1 LYRDFLKNTAQ
12 MLNLQHLTQNPMAN
26 SEAVQTDNLPVE
38 LPAETLSYKL
48 KCFFLGPPLVNEAL
62 RTERLGR
69 PTALAVLSSD
79 VMSSCAYA
87 TEQILIVLIVAI
99 GLGAFRLVLPVTFA
113 ICVVLLF
120 VTLSYLQVIKFFP
133 KAGGAYVV
141 TRDTFGP
148 KLAQLA
154 SAALLIDYTL
164 TVAVSVAS
172 GVDALTSAIQSLTPY
187 TVELSVL
194 FVLIIAYGN
203 LRGVREAGKSFAI
216 PTFLFIFNIFV
227 LVVTGVVRWVLGNL
241 PVMSP
246 HQPGAYPIGHAT
258 NGLLMGATLFVVAQA
273 FANGGTALTGTEAIS
288 NGVSVFR
295 LKARPFFKRE
305 VVEGVEGQSYNA
317 RTTLIAMSVILGC
330 MFVGISLLA
339 SHVHPV
345 PRISGTPTVVAQIA
359 DTVYGKSLIGRILY
373 YFLQFSTTAILTL
386 AANTSFTGFPMLA
399 SFAAEDSFLPRQL
412 TKRGHRLVFSNGILV
427 LTTASLIL
435 LIVTRANVTSLISL
449 YAIGVFTGFTLAGV
463 GMVKYHLIHK
473 ERHWQRKILVNG
485 SAGILSAFVDL
496 VFIVTKFLEGAWVV
510 VVLVPIMIWS
520 FIRLHNR
527 YVLESKV
534 LAENAPNLCVAP
546 ILPRHM
552 AIVLV
557 ERLDLATAR
566 ALQYARSL
574 MPDELRAVHFVV
586 DPDEAKILEKS
597 WGELGLSRFPL
608 DLIDC
613 PDRRLGRASVQVAY
627 DSVRDGK
634 SELTVLIPRR
644 VHDSFTRRLLHDR
657 TSERI
662 AALVSEVK
670 NCAATIVPYKVPKEV
685 FARAKKKNLSSGE
698 PQRQLEA
705 ELTKVLSNVSVS
717 GATPIKEIALRQRVK
732 VAGRINSVR
741 VQPRGGTS
749 SLECILA
756 DSTGKVTLVFQGRR
770 SIPGIMPGTK
780 LVAEGVVGLRGSQ
793 FVILNPIYEI
803 LEVPESTEL
812 LS

>member
-1 LYRDFLKNTAQ
+1 
-12 MLNLQHLTQNPMAN
+12 MADLETI
-26 SEAVQTDNLPVE
+26 SQEPSLVE
-38 LPAETLSYKL
+38 LPQETFLYRL

-62 RTERLGR
+62 KTERLGR

-87 TEQILIVLIVAI
+87 TEQILIVLVVAI
-99 GLGAFRLVLPVTFA
+99 GLGAYHLVLPITFA

-120 VTLSYLQVIKFFP
+120 VTLSYLQVVKAFP

-172 GVDALTSAIQSLTPY
+172 GVDALTSAIQSLIPY

-194 FVLIIAYGN
+194 FVVIIAYGN
-203 LRGVREAGKSFAI
+203 LRGVREAGKSFAV
-216 PTFLFIFNIFV
+216 PTYLFIFNV
-227 LVVTGVVRWVLGNL
+227 ATLVITGIIKWVSGRL
-241 PVMSP
+241 PTMGL
-246 HQPGAYPIGHAT
+246 HQPGAYPIGHPE

-288 NGVSVFR
+288 NGVSVFKLHAKPLFLR
-295 LKARPFFKRE
+295 KKL
-305 VVEGVEGQSYNA
+305 EGIEAQSYNA
-317 RTTLIAMSVILGC
+317 RTTLVAMSLILGS

-359 DTVYGKSLIGRILY
+359 DTVYGKSLIGRFGY
-373 YFLQFSTTAILTL
+373 YFLQFSTTAILIL

-435 LIVTRANVTSLISL
+435 LIITRANVSSLISL
-449 YAIGVFTGFTLAGV
+449 YAIGVFTGFTLSGV
-463 GMVKYHLIHK
+463 GMVKYHLTQK
-473 ERHWQRKILVNG
+473 EKNWKVRVLING
-485 SAGILSAFVDL
+485 FSGLLSAFVDL

-510 VVLVPIMIWS
+510 VVLVPVMMYS

-527 YVLESKV
+527 YLRESEV
-534 LAENAPNLCVAP
+534 LAENAPKLCVAP
-546 ILPRHM
+546 ILKRHV
-552 AIVLV
+552 AVVLV

-574 MPDELRAVHFVV
+574 MPNELRAVHFVL
-586 DPDEAKILEKS
+586 DSEEAKSLENS
-597 WGELGLSRFPL
+597 WMELGLSRFPL
-608 DLIDC
+608 DLIEC
-613 PDRRLGRASVQVAY
+613 PDRRLGRASVQLAY
-627 DSVRDGK
+627 DIVKDGET
-634 SELTVLIPRR
+634 ELSILIPRR
-644 VHDSFTRRLLHDR
+644 VHDSFARRMLHDR

-662 AALVSEVK
+662 ASLVSEVR
-670 NCAATIVPYKVPKEV
+670 NCAATIVPYKLPREIFISKEKKSV
-685 FARAKKKNLSSGE
+685 RKAQLDKQLRDELAVTLNTPNVAGAK
-698 PQRQLEA
+698 
-705 ELTKVLSNVSVS
+705 
-717 GATPIKEIALRQRVK
+717 PIKDLQVRQRAR
-732 VAGRINSVR
+732 VAGRVAAVR

-770 SIPGIMPGTK
+770 SIPGIDPGTK
-780 LVAEGVVGLRGSQ
+780 LVAEGMVGSRGGQ
-793 FVILNPIYEI
+793 LIILNPVYEI
-803 LEVPESTEL
+803 IELADSTEL
-812 LS
+812 LSR